1 MDEEETMRNRLCALL
16 AMLALALPVRA
27 CAQIDGAQAMSL
39 AQTYFQSACG
49 ETAESVMAY
58 GVSAR
63 LLSEASAPYRRIWRV
78 VFSRSGLSY
87 AVELDEQTGE
97 VVRADDA
104 QAFYLQRG
112 VVDYAAANGGC
123 FGIPRAQDL
132 SALAVREIAREAL
145 AQRYGVKPEDLYDAP
160 SGCVRYVESGG
171 GEDGPW
177 RIVRADGAFADPP
190 LYTVDFVLRG
200 DLSLGY
206 YGGYFDPVTG
216 EALHTYC
223 PEDGNG

>member
-1 MDEEETMRNRLCALL
+1 
-16 AMLALALPVRA
+16 
-27 CAQIDGAQAMSL
+27 
-39 AQTYFQSACG
+39 
-49 ETAESVMAY
+49 MAY

-104 QAFYLQRG
+104 EAFYLQRG

-206 YGGYFDPVTG
+206 YGGYFDPMTG

-223 PEDGNG
+223 PADGNG